1 MVMNPQDEQMNKPRG
16 GLLGLFDKAMKAD
29 EDTGLSPLQN
39 FAAALDPL
47 ILKDLRGGEGIRQ
60 QGVQRA
66 ATMSKNKTVDML
78 RQQGRNDLAD
88 AVMNRTIGPKEA
100 FSVMQSEKAADTA
113 FQRQKDLAA
122 FSAGLKAPA
131 APKLYSEFAKLNADL
146 QAGNISKDQYN
157 ASVQSFL
164 NKNKMSI
171 RPFRDINRKKT
182 KVVTVGS
189 VKIGGDNPISV
200 QSMTNTLTTDIEAT
214 INQINQI
221 TEAGGDLVRV
231 SCPDKESTQA
241 LKKIIAPKKN
251 LSFSENFFHMCFGK
265 VPEKEIVKAFDV
277 SLILYAEHSFNVS
290 TFTAR
295 TITSSLSDIHGA
307 ITGAIAS
314 LKGPLHGGANEEVM
328 HMMKKIKKPENAL
341 KWINNALKNKEVVM
355 GFGHRVY
362 KSGDSRVPTMR
373 EYFGKVA
380 KIKKDKTFEK
390 IYDIVEKVMIKKKN
404 IHPNVDY
411 PTGPTYHLMGFDTD
425 FFTPIFVISRITGW
439 SAHIMEQ
446 HAANKLIRPLA
457 KYKGSKHRTVMQLN
471 QR

>member
-1 MVMNPQDEQMNKPRG
+1 MSDDIKK
-16 GLLGLFDKAMKAD
+16 GLLGIIVD
-29 EDTGLSPLQN
+29 ETEISKVMPEINSLTYRGY
-39 FAAALDPL
+39 AAQDLCARCDFEEVAYL
-47 ILKDLRGGEGIRQ
+47 ILNKELPNKNQLKEFKKELSKEI
-60 QGVQRA
+60 A
-66 ATMSKNKTVDML
+66 LSKNLINILKQIPKKSHPMDVART
-78 RQQGRNDLAD
+78 
-88 AVMNRTIGPKEA
+88 AV
-100 FSVMQSEKAADTA
+100 SVMGLEDKETKDNSAKANLRKAIRILAKTPTA
-113 FQRQKDLAA
+113 LAA
-122 FSAGLKAPA
+122 FYRL
-131 APKLYSEFAKLNADL
+131 
-146 QAGNISKDQYN
+146 
-157 ASVQSFL
+157 
-164 NKNKMSI
+164 
-171 RPFRDINRKKT
+171 RK
-182 KVVTVGS
+182 G
-189 VKIGGDNPISV
+189 
-200 QSMTNTLTTDIEAT
+200 
-214 INQINQI
+214 
-221 TEAGGDLVRV
+221 
-231 SCPDKESTQA
+231 
-241 LKKIIAPKKN
+241 KKIIAPKKN

-265 VPEKEIVKAFDV
+265 VPNKEIVKAFDV

-341 KWINNALKNKEVVM
+341 KWITRALKNKDVVM

-373 EYFGKVA
+373 EYFKRVA
-380 KIKKDKTFEK
+380 IIKKDKTFEK
-390 IYDIVEKVMIKKKN
+390 IYDIVEKVMINEKN
-404 IHPNVDY
+404 IYPNVDY

-457 KYKGSKHRTVMQLN
+457 SYKGNKHRKVIQLN

>member
-1 MVMNPQDEQMNKPRG
+1 MSDEIKK
-16 GLLGLFDKAMKAD
+16 GLLGIVVD
-29 EDTGLSPLQN
+29 ETEVSKVMPEINSLTYRGY
-39 FAAALDPL
+39 AAQDLCAKCKFEEVAYL
-47 ILKDLRGGEGIRQ
+47 ILNGELPTKKQLKKFEKEEKEERKLSKTLLDDIKKFPRKAHPMDVARTAVSIMGLEDKETKDNSPKANMR
-60 QGVQRA
+60 
-66 ATMSKNKTVDML
+66 K
-78 RQQGRNDLAD
+78 
-88 AVMNRTIGPKEA
+88 VMRIFAKMPVA
-100 FSVMQSEKAADTA
+100 
-113 FQRQKDLAA
+113 LAA
-122 FSAGLKAPA
+122 FYRA
-131 APKLYSEFAKLNADL
+131 
-146 QAGNISKDQYN
+146 
-157 ASVQSFL
+157 
-164 NKNKMSI
+164 
-171 RPFRDINRKKT
+171 RK
-182 KVVTVGS
+182 G
-189 VKIGGDNPISV
+189 
-200 QSMTNTLTTDIEAT
+200 
-214 INQINQI
+214 
-221 TEAGGDLVRV
+221 
-231 SCPDKESTQA
+231 
-241 LKKIIAPKKN
+241 KKIIPPKSK

-265 VPEKEIVKAFDV
+265 VPNKDIVKAFDV

-328 HMMKKIKKPENAL
+328 HMMNKIKKPENAL
-341 KWINNALKNKEVVM
+341 KWINKALDNKDVVM

-380 KIKKDKTFEK
+380 KIKKDKKFEK
-390 IYDIVEKVMIKKKN
+390 IYDIVEKVMIDRKN

-439 SAHIMEQ
+439 SAHIIEQ

-457 KYKGSKHRTVMQLN
+457 SYKGNKHRRVLQLN

>member
-1 MVMNPQDEQMNKPRG
+1 MSDEIKK
-16 GLLGLFDKAMKAD
+16 GLLGIVVD
-29 EDTGLSPLQN
+29 ETEVSKVMPEINSLTYRGY
-39 FAAALDPL
+39 AAQDLCAKCKFEEVAYL
-47 ILKDLRGGEGIRQ
+47 ILNGELPSKKQLKDFEKTERKHRNLSKTLIADLKKIPKKAHPMDVARTAVSIMGLEDKETKDNSPKANMRKALRIF
-60 QGVQRA
+60 
-66 ATMSKNKTVDML
+66 SKTPV
-78 RQQGRNDLAD
+78 A
-88 AVMNRTIGPKEA
+88 
-100 FSVMQSEKAADTA
+100 
-113 FQRQKDLAA
+113 LAA
-122 FSAGLKAPA
+122 FYRA
-131 APKLYSEFAKLNADL
+131 
-146 QAGNISKDQYN
+146 
-157 ASVQSFL
+157 
-164 NKNKMSI
+164 
-171 RPFRDINRKKT
+171 RK
-182 KVVTVGS
+182 G
-189 VKIGGDNPISV
+189 
-200 QSMTNTLTTDIEAT
+200 
-214 INQINQI
+214 
-221 TEAGGDLVRV
+221 
-231 SCPDKESTQA
+231 
-241 LKKIIAPKKN
+241 KKIISPKKN

-265 VPEKEIVKAFDV
+265 VPNKDIVKAFDV

-328 HMMKKIKKPENAL
+328 HMMNKIKKPEKAH
-341 KWINNALKNKEVVM
+341 KWINKALDNKDVIM

-380 KIKKDKTFEK
+380 KIKKDKKFER
-390 IYDIVEKVMIKKKN
+390 IYDIVEKVMIERKN

-457 KYKGSKHRTVMQLN
+457 SYKGSKYRKVVQLN
-471 QR
+471 HR

>member
-1 MVMNPQDEQMNKPRG
+1 VSEDIKK
-16 GLLGLFDKAMKAD
+16 GLLGIVVD
-29 EDTGLSPLQN
+29 ETEVSKVMPEINSLTYRGY
-39 FAAALDPL
+39 AAQDLCAKCTFEEVAYL
-47 ILKDLRGGEGIRQ
+47 ILNGELPNKKQLKVFEKQERKERKLSKTLLEDIKKFPKKAHPMDVARTAVSIMGLEDKDTKDNSPKANIQKVMRIF
-60 QGVQRA
+60 A
-66 ATMSKNKTVDML
+66 KTPV
-78 RQQGRNDLAD
+78 A
-88 AVMNRTIGPKEA
+88 
-100 FSVMQSEKAADTA
+100 
-113 FQRQKDLAA
+113 LAA
-122 FSAGLKAPA
+122 FYRS
-131 APKLYSEFAKLNADL
+131 
-146 QAGNISKDQYN
+146 
-157 ASVQSFL
+157 
-164 NKNKMSI
+164 
-171 RPFRDINRKKT
+171 RKGK
-182 KVVTVGS
+182 KV
-189 VKIGGDNPISV
+189 IP
-200 QSMTNTLTTDIEAT
+200 
-214 INQINQI
+214 
-221 TEAGGDLVRV
+221 
-231 SCPDKESTQA
+231 
-241 LKKIIAPKKN
+241 PKKS

-265 VPEKEIVKAFDV
+265 VPNKDIVKAFDV

-328 HMMKKIKKPENAL
+328 HMMNKIKKPKNAH
-341 KWINNALKNKEVVM
+341 KWINKALDNKDVIM

-380 KIKKDKTFEK
+380 KIKKDKKFEK
-390 IYDIVEKVMIKKKN
+390 IYDIVEKVMIERKN

-439 SAHIMEQ
+439 SAHIIEQ

-457 KYKGSKHRTVMQLN
+457 SYKGNKYRKVVQLN

>member
-1 MVMNPQDEQMNKPRG
+1 MSEDIKK
-16 GLLGLFDKAMKAD
+16 GLLGIVVD
-29 EDTGLSPLQN
+29 ETEVSKVMPEINSLTYRGY
-39 FAAALDPL
+39 AAQDLCAKCKFEEVAYL
-47 ILKDLRGGEGIRQ
+47 ILNGELPSKKQLKKFEKEERKERKLSKTLLDDIKKFPKKAHPMDVARTAVSIMGLEDKETKDNSPK
-60 QGVQRA
+60 A
-66 ATMSKNKTVDML
+66 NMKK
-78 RQQGRNDLAD
+78 
-88 AVMNRTIGPKEA
+88 VMRIFAKMPVA
-100 FSVMQSEKAADTA
+100 
-113 FQRQKDLAA
+113 LAA
-122 FSAGLKAPA
+122 FYRA
-131 APKLYSEFAKLNADL
+131 
-146 QAGNISKDQYN
+146 
-157 ASVQSFL
+157 
-164 NKNKMSI
+164 
-171 RPFRDINRKKT
+171 RK
-182 KVVTVGS
+182 G
-189 VKIGGDNPISV
+189 
-200 QSMTNTLTTDIEAT
+200 
-214 INQINQI
+214 
-221 TEAGGDLVRV
+221 
-231 SCPDKESTQA
+231 
-241 LKKIIAPKKN
+241 KKIIPPKSK

-265 VPEKEIVKAFDV
+265 VPNREIVKAFDV

-328 HMMKKIKKPENAL
+328 HMMNKIKKPENAL
-341 KWINNALKNKEVVM
+341 KWINKALDNKDVVM

-380 KIKKDKTFEK
+380 KIKKDKKFEK
-390 IYDIVEKVMIKKKN
+390 IYDIVEKVMIDRKN

-439 SAHIMEQ
+439 SAHIIEQ

-457 KYKGSKHRTVMQLN
+457 SYKGSKHRKVLQLN

>member
-1 MVMNPQDEQMNKPRG
+1 MSDEIKK
-16 GLLGLFDKAMKAD
+16 GLLGIVVD
-29 EDTGLSPLQN
+29 ETEVSKVMPEINSLTYRGY
-39 FAAALDPL
+39 AAQDLCATCKFEEVAYL
-47 ILKDLRGGEGIRQ
+47 ILNGELPNKKQLKDFEIQERKERKLSKTLLEDIKKFPKKAHPMDVARTAVSIMGLEDKETKDNSPKANLRKVMRIF
-60 QGVQRA
+60 A
-66 ATMSKNKTVDML
+66 KTPV
-78 RQQGRNDLAD
+78 A
-88 AVMNRTIGPKEA
+88 
-100 FSVMQSEKAADTA
+100 
-113 FQRQKDLAA
+113 LAA
-122 FSAGLKAPA
+122 FYRS
-131 APKLYSEFAKLNADL
+131 
-146 QAGNISKDQYN
+146 
-157 ASVQSFL
+157 
-164 NKNKMSI
+164 
-171 RPFRDINRKKT
+171 RK
-182 KVVTVGS
+182 G
-189 VKIGGDNPISV
+189 
-200 QSMTNTLTTDIEAT
+200 
-214 INQINQI
+214 
-221 TEAGGDLVRV
+221 
-231 SCPDKESTQA
+231 
-241 LKKIIAPKKN
+241 KKIIPPKNN

-265 VPEKEIVKAFDV
+265 VPNKDIVKAFDV

-328 HMMKKIKKPENAL
+328 HMMNKIKRPENAL
-341 KWINNALKNKEVVM
+341 KWINNALDKKDVVM

-380 KIKKDKTFEK
+380 KIKKDKKFEK
-390 IYDIVEKVMIKKKN
+390 IYDIVEKVMIKEKN
-404 IHPNVDY
+404 IYPNVDY

-457 KYKGSKHRTVMQLN
+457 SYKGNKHRKVIQLN

>member
-1 MVMNPQDEQMNKPRG
+1 MSDDIKK
-16 GLLGLFDKAMKAD
+16 GLLGIVVD
-29 EDTGLSPLQN
+29 ETEVSKVMPEINSLTYRGY
-39 FAAALDPL
+39 AAQDLCAKCKFEEVAYL
-47 ILKDLRGGEGIRQ
+47 ILNGELPNKKQLKNFENQEKKERKLSKTLLEDIKKFPKKAHPMDVARTAVSIMGLEDKDTKDNSPKANMRKVMRIF
-60 QGVQRA
+60 A
-66 ATMSKNKTVDML
+66 KTPV
-78 RQQGRNDLAD
+78 A
-88 AVMNRTIGPKEA
+88 
-100 FSVMQSEKAADTA
+100 
-113 FQRQKDLAA
+113 LAA
-122 FSAGLKAPA
+122 FYRS
-131 APKLYSEFAKLNADL
+131 
-146 QAGNISKDQYN
+146 
-157 ASVQSFL
+157 
-164 NKNKMSI
+164 
-171 RPFRDINRKKT
+171 RK
-182 KVVTVGS
+182 G
-189 VKIGGDNPISV
+189 
-200 QSMTNTLTTDIEAT
+200 
-214 INQINQI
+214 
-221 TEAGGDLVRV
+221 
-231 SCPDKESTQA
+231 
-241 LKKIIAPKKN
+241 KKIISPKNN

-265 VPEKEIVKAFDV
+265 VPNKDIVKAFDV

-328 HMMKKIKKPENAL
+328 HMMNKIKKPENAL
-341 KWINNALKNKEVVM
+341 KWINNALDNKDVVM

-380 KIKKDKTFEK
+380 KIKKDKKFEK
-390 IYDIVEKVMIKKKN
+390 IYDIVEKVMIERKN

-439 SAHIMEQ
+439 SAHIIEQ

-457 KYKGSKHRTVMQLN
+457 SYKGNQHRKVVQLN

>member
-1 MVMNPQDEQMNKPRG
+1 MSDDIKK
-16 GLLGLFDKAMKAD
+16 GLLGIVVD
-29 EDTGLSPLQN
+29 ETEVSKVMPEINSLTYRGY
-39 FAAALDPL
+39 AAQDLCEYCRFEEVAYL
-47 ILKDLRGGEGIRQ
+47 ILNKDLPNSIQLKQFEKEEKNNREL
-60 QGVQRA
+60 
-66 ATMSKNKTVDML
+66 SKNLYEIIKHMPKKSHPMDVART
-78 RQQGRNDLAD
+78 
-88 AVMNRTIGPKEA
+88 AV
-100 FSVMQSEKAADTA
+100 SVMGLEDKETSDSSPDANMRKALRIFAKTPTA
-113 FQRQKDLAA
+113 LAA
-122 FSAGLKAPA
+122 F
-131 APKLYSEFAKLNADL
+131 YR
-146 QAGNISKDQYN
+146 
-157 ASVQSFL
+157 
-164 NKNKMSI
+164 I
-171 RPFRDINRKKT
+171 RK
-182 KVVTVGS
+182 G
-189 VKIGGDNPISV
+189 
-200 QSMTNTLTTDIEAT
+200 Q
-214 INQINQI
+214 
-221 TEAGGDLVRV
+221 
-231 SCPDKESTQA
+231 
-241 LKKIIAPKKN
+241 KIIKPKKN
-251 LSFSENFFHMCFGK
+251 LSFAENFFYMCFGK
-265 VPEKEIVKAFDV
+265 VPQKEIVKAFDV

-328 HMMKKIKKPENAL
+328 HMMRKIKKPENAL

-446 HAANKLIRPLA
+446 HNANKLIRPLA
-457 KYKGSKHRTVMQLN
+457 KYKGNKHRKVLQLN
-471 QR
+471 YR

>member
-1 MVMNPQDEQMNKPRG
+1 MSEEIKK
-16 GLLGLFDKAMKAD
+16 GLLGIVVD
-29 EDTGLSPLQN
+29 ETEVSKVMPEINSLTYRGY
-39 FAAALDPL
+39 AAQDLCEYCRFEEVAYL
-47 ILKDLRGGEGIRQ
+47 ILNKDLPNSIQLKQFEKEEKNNREL
-60 QGVQRA
+60 
-66 ATMSKNKTVDML
+66 SKNLYEIIKHMPKKSHPMDVART
-78 RQQGRNDLAD
+78 
-88 AVMNRTIGPKEA
+88 AV
-100 FSVMQSEKAADTA
+100 SVMGLEDKETSNSTPEANMRKALRIFAKTPTA
-113 FQRQKDLAA
+113 LAA
-122 FSAGLKAPA
+122 F
-131 APKLYSEFAKLNADL
+131 YR
-146 QAGNISKDQYN
+146 
-157 ASVQSFL
+157 
-164 NKNKMSI
+164 I
-171 RPFRDINRKKT
+171 RS
-182 KVVTVGS
+182 G
-189 VKIGGDNPISV
+189 
-200 QSMTNTLTTDIEAT
+200 
-214 INQINQI
+214 
-221 TEAGGDLVRV
+221 
-231 SCPDKESTQA
+231 
-241 LKKIIAPKKN
+241 KKIIKPKKE
-251 LSFSENFFHMCFGK
+251 LTFAENFFYMCFGK
-265 VPEKEIVKAFDV
+265 VPQKEIVKAFDV

-328 HMMKKIKKPENAL
+328 HMMRKIKKPENAL

-457 KYKGSKHRTVMQLN
+457 SYKGSKHRKVIQLN

>member
-1 MVMNPQDEQMNKPRG
+1 MSDEIKK
-16 GLLGLFDKAMKAD
+16 GLLGIVVD
-29 EDTGLSPLQN
+29 ETEVSKVMPEINSLTYRGY
-39 FAAALDPL
+39 AAQDLCAKCKFEEVAYL
-47 ILKDLRGGEGIRQ
+47 ILNGELPNKKQLKEFENQERKERKLSKTLFEDIKKFPKKAHPMDVARTAVSIMGLEDKETKDNSPKANLRKVMRIF
-60 QGVQRA
+60 A
-66 ATMSKNKTVDML
+66 KTPV
-78 RQQGRNDLAD
+78 A
-88 AVMNRTIGPKEA
+88 
-100 FSVMQSEKAADTA
+100 
-113 FQRQKDLAA
+113 LAA
-122 FSAGLKAPA
+122 FYRS
-131 APKLYSEFAKLNADL
+131 
-146 QAGNISKDQYN
+146 
-157 ASVQSFL
+157 
-164 NKNKMSI
+164 
-171 RPFRDINRKKT
+171 RK
-182 KVVTVGS
+182 G
-189 VKIGGDNPISV
+189 
-200 QSMTNTLTTDIEAT
+200 
-214 INQINQI
+214 
-221 TEAGGDLVRV
+221 
-231 SCPDKESTQA
+231 
-241 LKKIIAPKKN
+241 KKIIPPKNN

-265 VPEKEIVKAFDV
+265 VPNKEIVKAFDV

-328 HMMKKIKKPENAL
+328 HMMNKIKKPENAH
-341 KWINNALKNKEVVM
+341 KWINDALDNKDVVM

-380 KIKKDKTFEK
+380 KIKKDKKFEK
-390 IYDIVEKVMIKKKN
+390 IYDIVEKVMIERKG

-439 SAHIMEQ
+439 SAHIIEQ

-457 KYKGSKHRTVMQLN
+457 SYKGNQHRKVVQLN